1 MKVVIIGAGMA
12 GLTLGAY
19 LQKYQMEVCI
29 NERAETIWGG
39 GHAFLMHRDGFSILE
54 EWSGETGIPLPGKKV
69 EKFCLRT
76 PEGRDLQ
83 DMQLGSWQCIK
94 RNDLTDFLTSLLGTE
109 VKDHRN
115 FSHFL
120 YDERQKVIAATFSD
134 GTTEYGDVFV
144 GADGAYSKVRTAIS
158 GPVVFKPG
166 AVKEVVG
173 VAQEE
178 TLAREFAGVFS
189 KFQKQSS
196 GLAFGM
202 IPTSATEL
210 VWFMQFDP
218 AVAELPS
225 TTPEAL
231 RAFCHQQ
238 LITFPA
244 VVQEVLNAN
253 DFQKSYL
260 WNTVDFDLLPSFH
273 QNNVVLIG
281 DAAHLALPFTS
292 AGTTN
297 ALLDA
302 RLLAEL
308 LKGVALLQVSDQ
320 DVGLAAAFKEFYKR
334 RSPEVLKHLEFGRKL
349 RDRFLNPAAYLGES
363 VDVPLIV

>member
-19 LQKYQMEVCI
+19 LQKYQIAVCI

-54 EWSGETGIPLPGKKV
+54 EWSRETGIPLPGKKV

-94 RNDLTDFLTSLLGTE
+94 RNDLTNFLTSLLGTE
-109 VKDHRN
+109 VKDDRN

-120 YDERQKVIAATFSD
+120 YDERQKVIAAVFTD

-144 GADGAYSKVRTAIS
+144 GADGAYSKVRTAIA
-158 GPVVFKPG
+158 GPVSFKPG
-166 AVKEVVG
+166 GVKEVVG
-173 VAQEE
+173 VAQQEFI
-178 TLAREFAGVFS
+178 AREFAGIFI
-189 KFQKQSS
+189 KFQKQSA

-202 IPTSATEL
+202 IPTTATEL

-225 TTPEAL
+225 TKAEAL
-231 RAFCHQQ
+231 SAFCHQQ

-253 DFQKSYL
+253 DFNKSYL
-260 WNTVDFDLLPSFH
+260 WNTRDFDLLPRFH
-273 QNNVVLIG
+273 KDNVVLIG

-308 LKGVALLQVSDQ
+308 LQGVAALPDRDQ
-320 DVGLAAAFKEFYKR
+320 DQGLDAAFKEFYQR
-334 RSPEVLKHLEFGRKL
+334 RSPEVRKHLEFGRKL
-349 RDRFLNPAAYLGES
+349 RDRFLNPAAYIGENM
-363 VDVPLIV
+363 DVPLIV

>member
-1 MKVVIIGAGMA
+1 MKIVIIGAGMA

-19 LQKYQMEVCI
+19 LQKYQIEVCI
-29 NERAETIWGG
+29 NERADTVWGG

-54 EWSGETGIPLPGKKV
+54 EWSSETGIPLPGKKV
-69 EKFCLRT
+69 EKFCLKT

-94 RNDLTDFLTSLLGTE
+94 RNDLTDFLTRLLATG
-109 VKDHRN
+109 VKDNRN

-120 YDERQKVIAATFSD
+120 YDERQRIVAAVFTD
-134 GTTEYGDVFV
+134 GSTEYGEVFV
-144 GADGAYSKVRTAIS
+144 GADGANSKVRSAIF
-158 GPVVFKPG
+158 GPVRFKPG
-166 AVKEVVG
+166 RVKEVVG
-173 VAQEE
+173 VAQQE
-178 TLAREFAGVFS
+178 TIARAFAGVFN
-189 KFQKQSS
+189 KFQKQSA

-225 TTPEAL
+225 AKPEDL
-231 RAFCHQQ
+231 RAFCQQQ
-238 LITFPA
+238 LITFPDI
-244 VVQEVLNAN
+244 VQEVLKAN

-260 WNTVDFDLLPSFH
+260 WNTRDFDLLPRFH
-273 QNNVVLIG
+273 QNHVVLIG

-302 RLLAEL
+302 RLLA
-308 LKGVALLQVSDQ
+308 GLLQGVVAFPQAEQ
-320 DVGLAAAFKEFYKR
+320 DFALEAAFNEFYKR
-334 RSPEVLKHLEFGRKL
+334 RSEEVRKHLEFGRKL
-349 RDRFLNPAAYLGES
+349 RDRFLNPTAYIGES
-363 VDVPLIV
+363 AAVPLIV